1 MNDYLILL
9 AALITWCTCTHARVA
24 PATYPLDSFDAC
36 YQRVLEIWRQIPAL
50 VDEDKLEAIGVIQ
63 QMYSNWP
70 ERCQTEIEPGDGY
83 PAKAVFQF
91 WIARYKEKAEWW
103 GLAIPEYEKAL
114 AYLHEKTRPYAFPW
128 EQIATKAST
137 PQGGTSRRQ
146 PRHEEG
152 GDNSREHDGGGATE
166 HRTFNI
172 EPSTSNVNA
181 ATPEWVQPVRR
192 GVQNPKLETGNS
204 KLEANKEGGSDLRV
218 ANAGAHEESG
228 HGSPSYTNN
237 ASTIVSSFEFQVSST
252 NQPYNVQ
259 WVVSIVRGLARSHAH
274 LDQEKIA
281 ERYWDLA
288 WKLTPN
294 CPKLLSEY
302 NCWRAEF
309 LYRRAAPNKV
319 EIYET
324 SQYVLTNGVANPL
337 LREAE
342 KRCRDV
348 FAVYPQPQRRL
359 YHMLG
364 QVLWAQ
370 CTPTKQSEAIDLW
383 LEGLKLHGIIPRF
396 VEQEWLL
403 KDLQMS
409 VPTMTTAQRV
419 RYIATLDATI
429 KRIPAIQEN
438 VAAIAF
444 VMNQMRLLKEH
455 NNEK

>member
-1 MNDYLILL
+1 M
-9 AALITWCTCTHARVA
+9 AAHALFARVA

-50 VDEDKLEAIGVIQ
+50 VDQDKLEAIGVIQ

-70 ERCQTEIEPGDGY
+70 ERCQTELEPGDGY

-103 GLAIPEYEKAL
+103 GLAIPEYEKAV
-114 AYLHEKTRPYAFPW
+114 AYLHEKTRPYEFPW
-128 EQIATKAST
+128 EVGLK
-137 PQGGTSRRQ
+137 
-146 PRHEEG
+146 HETRNLLLG
-152 GDNSREHDGGGATE
+152 VPPAAGKLLQSAAAAVE

-192 GVQNPKLETGNS
+192 GVQKSKLETGNS
-204 KLEANKEGGSDLRV
+204 KLEANKEGGSDLRAGSV
-218 ANAGAHEESG
+218 PPSARIANAGAHEESG
-228 HGSPSYTNN
+228 HGSPSHTNN
-237 ASTIVSSFEFQVSST
+237 ASTIVSSFEFHVSST
-252 NQPYNVQ
+252 NQPYNAS
-259 WVVSIVRGLARSHAH
+259 WVVYILRGLARSHAH

-288 WKLTPN
+288 WQLTPN

-342 KRCRDV
+342 KLCRDV

-383 LEGLKLHGIIPRF
+383 LEGLKIHGIIPRF

>member
-1 MNDYLILL
+1 MPWGTFISSFTLVMALSLI
-9 AALITWCTCTHARVA
+9 ARVA
-24 PATYPLDSFDAC
+24 PATYPRDSFDAC

-50 VDEDKLEAIGVIQ
+50 VDEDKLEAIGIIQ
-63 QMYSNWP
+63 QMYTNWP
-70 ERCQTEIEPGDGY
+70 ERFQTELEPGDGY

-128 EQIATKAST
+128 EQDMATKAST
-137 PQGGTSRRQ
+137 PQGGTSKRQ
-146 PRHEEG
+146 PRHEE
-152 GDNSREHDGGGATE
+152 E
-166 HRTFNI
+166 
-172 EPSTSNVNA
+172 STV
-181 ATPEWVQPVRR
+181 PGWVQPVRR

-204 KLEANKEGGSDLRV
+204 KLVSNLQ
-218 ANAGAHEESG
+218 
-228 HGSPSYTNN
+228 TQ
-237 ASTIVSSFEFQVSST
+237 VSSFEFQVSST

-288 WKLTPN
+288 WQLTPN

-342 KRCRDV
+342 KLCRAV

-359 YHMLG
+359 YHTLG

-370 CTPTKQSEAIDLW
+370 CTPAKQSEAIDLW
-383 LEGLKLHGIIPRF
+383 LEGLTIHGIIPRF
-396 VEQEWLL
+396 VEKEWLL
-403 KDLQMS
+403 MDLQMS
-409 VPTMTTAQRV
+409 VPTMTAPQRQ
-419 RYIATLDATI
+419 RYIATLDAVV
-429 KRIPAIQEN
+429 KSIPAIQQN

-444 VMNQMRLLKEH
+444 VMNQLRMIQ
-455 NNEK
+455 